1 MVFKDKEQGSP
12 KLPEPL
18 KITKLMNIFKRP
30 GYQNSFELLKTA
42 RRAREY
48 GRQVSSSPST
58 VTNTRQQRNNEGT
71 WEATSCCKWTSSQDS
86 TKPHHQK
93 TPPSL
98 SGVGSWKMCLHECSL
113 RQGMHNAAWRDSE
126 HLQTAWSTGKRGIW
140 SQRAFPCGSYTRL
153 RVSTP
158 CETSRQPCPAI
169 SLRANVVSVL

>member
-1 MVFKDKEQGSP
+1 MVFKDKEQGSR
-12 KLPEPL
+12 KLPKPL
-18 KITKLMNIFKRP
+18 KITKLMNIFKKP

-126 HLQTAWSTGKRGIW
+126 HLQTRSCMVYWEERHLKPKG
-140 SQRAFPCGSYTRL
+140 
-153 RVSTP
+153 
-158 CETSRQPCPAI
+158 I
-169 SLRANVVSVL
+169 SLWFIHTATSFYSMRNI

>member
-71 WEATSCCKWTSSQDS
+71 WEATSCCK
-86 TKPHHQK
+86 
-93 TPPSL
+93 
-98 SGVGSWKMCLHECSL
+98 
-113 RQGMHNAAWRDSE
+113 
-126 HLQTAWSTGKRGIW
+126 
-140 SQRAFPCGSYTRL
+140 
-153 RVSTP
+153 
-158 CETSRQPCPAI
+158 
-169 SLRANVVSVL
+169 